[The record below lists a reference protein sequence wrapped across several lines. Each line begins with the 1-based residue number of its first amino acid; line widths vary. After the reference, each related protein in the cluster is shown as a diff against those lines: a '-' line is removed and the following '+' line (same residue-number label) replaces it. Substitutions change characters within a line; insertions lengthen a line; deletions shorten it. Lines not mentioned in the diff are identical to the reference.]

1 MSDIVTERSGNI
13 LSVQLNRPS
22 KKNAITTEMYV
33 TLADVLEAASRDDQV
48 RVVLCH
54 AAGESFSAGDDLQN
68 FLEHPPGLF
77 GSPQTRVIHA
87 LMDFGKPLVAAVQ
100 GAAFGVGTT
109 LLTHCD
115 FVYAAESA
123 QFQLPFIHLGLVP
136 EFGSSYLLPL
146 RFGHRRASELFLLGR
161 PFPAREAVEIGLV
174 TEVVPDAK
182 LLATAMET
190 ADALAS
196 KAPAAVRDTKRLL
209 KNPFRRRLEEAVRLE
224 LESFAERVHSDEA
237 KEAFR
242 AFLAEHPSR

>member
-22 KKNAITTEMYV
+22 KRNAITTEMYV
-33 TLADVLEAASRDDQV
+33 TLADVLEAAATDDQV

-68 FLEHPPGLF
+68 YLEHPPGLF
-77 GSPQTRVIHA
+77 GSPQTRLIRA

-100 GAAFGVGTT
+100 GVALGVGTT

-123 QFQLPFIHLGLVP
+123 QFQLPFIHLGVGP

-146 RFGHRRASELFLLGR
+146 RSGHLRASELFLLGR
-161 PFPAREAVEIGLV
+161 PFPAREAAEIGLV
-174 TEVVPDAK
+174 TKVVPDAK

-190 ADALAS
+190 AQALAS
-196 KAPAAVRDTKRLL
+196 KSPAAIRDTKRLL
-209 KNPFRRRLEEAVRLE
+209 KNLSRKRLEEAVHLE
-224 LESFAERVHSDEA
+224 VESFSERVRSDEA
-237 KEAFR
+237 REAFR
-242 AFLAEHPSR
+242 SFVTKHPPR

>member
-1 MSDIVTERSGNI
+1 MSDIVTERLGNI

-22 KKNAITTEMYV
+22 KRNAITTEMYV
-33 TLADVLEAASRDDQV
+33 TLADVLEAAAKDDQV

-54 AAGESFSAGDDLQN
+54 AAGESFSAGNDLQN
-68 FLEHPPGLF
+68 FLEHPPALF
-77 GSPQTRVIHA
+77 GSPQTRLIHA

-100 GAAFGVGTT
+100 GVALGVGTT

-123 QFQLPFIHLGLVP
+123 QFQLPFIHLGVVP

-146 RFGHRRASELFLLGR
+146 RSGHLRASELFLLGR
-161 PFPAREAVEIGLV
+161 PFPAREAAEIGLV

-182 LLATAMET
+182 LLAAAMET
-190 ADALAS
+190 AQALAS
-196 KAPAAVRDTKRLL
+196 KSAAAVRDTKRLL
-209 KNPFRRRLEEAVRLE
+209 KNLSRRRLEEAVRLE
-224 LESFAERVHSDEA
+224 LESFADRVHSDEA

-242 AFLAEHPSR
+242 DFLTKHPSG